1 MPYASYYVEYL
12 KRKEYRARPEV
23 RERDVERKRELRQIK
38 VRCGCG
44 SIYSLPNETQ
54 HQRTIK
60 HTKWVQNPELQKIE
74 EEKRQKFEKI
84 ALEYEKKWAEEKR
97 REDEAQKQYEEEKL
111 KKQNELWGSIEPL
124 F

>member
-1 MPYASYYVEYL
+1 MPYASPYVAYL
-12 KRKEYRARPEV
+12 KKKEYRTRPEV
-23 RERDVERKRELRQIK
+23 RERDIERKRELRQIK
-38 VRCGCG
+38 VNCGCG
-44 SIYSLPNETQ
+44 GKYSLPHISTHYKTNK
-54 HQRTIK
+54 HIK
-60 HTKWVQNPELQKIE
+60 WAEDPEIQKKE

-84 ALEYEKKWAEEKR
+84 ALEYKKKWAEEKR